1 MTMGLVYRMKLSEDG
16 RTVVGENEELFRA
29 QNRYRDM
36 AIGPDARTFYL
47 VTDPEGLGRTTD
59 LTGASTL
66 TYANPGA
73 ILAFTYK

>member
-1 MTMGLVYRMKLSEDG
+1 
-16 RTVVGENEELFRA
+16 
-29 QNRYRDM
+29 M

-59 LTGASTL
+59 LNGASTL

-73 ILAFTYK
+73 ILAFTYGGK